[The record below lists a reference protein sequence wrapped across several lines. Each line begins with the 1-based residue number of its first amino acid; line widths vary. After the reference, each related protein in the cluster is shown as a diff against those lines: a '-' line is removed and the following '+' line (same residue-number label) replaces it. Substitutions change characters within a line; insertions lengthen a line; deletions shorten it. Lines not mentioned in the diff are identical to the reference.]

1 MRKIK
6 PRRSSRSWAM
16 IDFLEG
22 KVKYQEIDK
31 RAIEYEKSLRELEK
45 QFNVKFK

>member
-16 IDFLEG
+16 LDFLEG
-22 KVKYQEIDK
+22 KINSQDIDK
-31 RAIEYEKSLRELEK
+31 RAVEYEKSLRELEK
-45 QFNVKFK
+45 QFKIKFK